1 MMSLSM
7 VQTIVSARCDSLQL
21 SIEHARRLSA
31 MSGYVGSEAIL
42 WTIGLNIKTGG
53 EIKSRDW
60 LRMAAQNCSVSYMRV
75 LESPALVD
83 ILTSGNLPD
92 NFVSHMMHLLDETPV
107 QIVILAAEQAAR
119 QTGTPLR
126 QIWTNLWRFSSD
138 LGAHRRH
145 VWNPLSV
152 LATQGK

>member
-1 MMSLSM
+1 
-7 VQTIVSARCDSLQL
+7 
-21 SIEHARRLSA
+21 
-31 MSGYVGSEAIL
+31 
-42 WTIGLNIKTGG
+42 
-53 EIKSRDW
+53 
-60 LRMAAQNCSVSYMRV
+60 MRV
-75 LESPALVD
+75 LDSTILVD

-119 QTGTPLR
+119 QTGIPLR

-152 LATQGK
+152 LATKGK